1 MGGDLTVTSRYGRGA
16 SFRLSAVLA
25 IATAAAAA
33 NAPQQPPAAPAPP
46 LAVLCAE
53 DNPYGRV
60 ILNTILT
67 ELGHRADFVGSGE
80 EAVAAVARGY
90 DAVLVD
96 VTLPGIDGRET
107 TRRIRALA
115 GTAGHNTDHRHYRPQ
130 RDRRRGCRAP
140 CRHERLSAQADQP
153 ERARRSARGGG
164 AS

>member
-1 MGGDLTVTSRYGRGA
+1 M
-16 SFRLSAVLA
+16 LA
-25 IATAAAAA
+25 IATAAAAG

-107 TRRIRALA
+107 ARRIRALA
-115 GTAGHNTDHRHYRPQ
+115 GTAALTPIIGITGRSETGDE
-130 RDRRRGCRAP
+130 DA
-140 CRHERLSAQADQP
+140 
-153 ERARRSARGGG
+153 ARRAGMNAYLRKPISPSALAEALAAVVRHDE
-164 AS
+164 